1 MPYAQIEDG
10 IGLYYELTGPEDGP
24 VVCQFGGGLFGR
36 HNFGFVND
44 GFREAG
50 FRLLSFDARGYGASD
65 HPREQYTID
74 MWANDGAKLLDAVGL
89 ERVLVHGTSMGGMI
103 AIGFAALHGDR
114 VIGTCADVAF
124 AKPDVY
130 RRTLFRVWRRMAE
143 SMPWDDFSDHVTT
156 QAVGARFLETEEG
169 QGTFD
174 VVRAVIGWNDPYT
187 VRQACLA
194 MEEMDLSLLVPEI
207 STPLLMTNGTHDIL
221 CPPELAPSGLGARQM
236 AEMNAHIRTYEFPD
250 IGHADLLECPADA
263 VRIVSEF
270 FREALAAETS

>member
-1 MPYAQIEDG
+1 VPYARIDDG
-10 IGLYYELTGPEDGP
+10 IDLYYELTGPDDGP
-24 VVCQFGGGLFGR
+24 VVIQFGGGLFGR

-44 GFREAG
+44 GFRENG
-50 FRLLSFDARGYGASD
+50 FRLLSFDARGYGASSS
-65 HPREQYTID
+65 PREWYSIQG
-74 MWANDGAKLLDAVGL
+74 WADDGARLLDALGL

-103 AIGFAALHGDR
+103 AIAFAATHSDR
-114 VIGTCADVAF
+114 TIAACADVAF

-156 QAVGARFLETEEG
+156 QAVGARFLESE
-169 QGTFD
+169 QGANTFEL
-174 VVRAVIGWNDPYT
+174 VRSVIGVNDPYT
-187 VRQACLA
+187 VRQACIA
-194 MEEMDLSLLVPEI
+194 MEEMDLSPLVPAIER
-207 STPLLMTNGTHDIL
+207 PLLMTNGTHDIL

-236 AEMNAHIRTYEFPD
+236 AAMNPAVRVVEFPD

-270 FREALAAETS
+270 FREAIP

>member
-24 VVCQFGGGLFGR
+24 VVLQFGGGLFGR

-65 HPREQYTID
+65 HPREQYTIE

-169 QGTFD
+169 NGTFD

-194 MEEMDLSLLVPEI
+194 MEEMDLSPLVPEI
-207 STPLLMTNGTHDIL
+207 STPLLMTNGTYDIL

-236 AEMNAHIRTYEFPD
+236 AELNAHIRIHEFPD

-263 VRIVSEF
+263 VRVVTEF